1 MTTWKLL
8 FNITQKMKKSL
19 LLYLFIL
26 VLLFNVFTYMYY
38 SKELAFQQN
47 QYVKIEKKWKNS
59 QNSNANKLAEANYFS
74 LEKNE
79 NAQNYFN
86 PENAA
91 KTIQIE
97 KLIPFVTEKLM
108 DLNANPKGN
117 PYIGQDQIGANKF
130 IINKVKI
137 LNHRWII
144 ADFSDGDYWGEAL
157 IKYFINED
165 ETVSF
170 ETFQSL
176 IYQK

>member
-1 MTTWKLL
+1 
-8 FNITQKMKKSL
+8 MKKSL

-26 VLLFNVFTYMYY
+26 VLLLNVFTFMYF
-38 SKELAFQQN
+38 SKELAFEN
-47 QYVKIEKKWKNS
+47 EKSAKKEVKFKKELEEIK
-59 QNSNANKLAEANYFS
+59 AKLADASYFS

-86 PENAA
+86 PDNAT

-97 KLIPFVTEKLM
+97 KLIPVVTEKLM
-108 DLNANPKGN
+108 DFNSNPKGN
-117 PYIGQDQIGANKF
+117 PYTGQDQIGANKF

-144 ADFSDGDYWGEAL
+144 ADFSDGEYWGETL
-157 IKYFINED
+157 IKYFVNED

-176 IYQK
+176 LYQK

>member
-1 MTTWKLL
+1 
-8 FNITQKMKKSL
+8 MKNSL
-19 LLYLFIL
+19 LLYLFIII
-26 VLLFNVFTYMYY
+26 LLLNIFTFMYF
-38 SKELAFQQN
+38 SKELTF
-47 QYVKIEKKWKNS
+47 EKERSAKMQTKF
-59 QNSNANKLAEANYFS
+59 KKDLEATNTQLLDAKYFS

-86 PENAA
+86 PDNAT

-97 KLIPFVTEKLM
+97 KLIPVVTEKLM

-117 PYIGQDQIGANKF
+117 PYVGQDQISANKF
-130 IINKVKI
+130 IINKVRI

-144 ADFSDGDYWGEAL
+144 ADFSDGEYWGEVL
-157 IKYFINED
+157 IKYFVNED

-176 IYQK
+176 LYQK

>member
-1 MTTWKLL
+1 
-8 FNITQKMKKSL
+8 
-19 LLYLFIL
+19 
-26 VLLFNVFTYMYY
+26 MYF
-38 SKELAFQQN
+38 SKELTFEQN
-47 QYVKIEKKWKNS
+47 RYVKTETKLKDSLNS
-59 QNSNANKLAEANYFS
+59 ITDKLADANYFS
-74 LEKNE
+74 LAKNE

-86 PENAA
+86 PDNAT
-91 KTIQIE
+91 KTIQIG

-130 IINKVKI
+130 IINKVRI

-144 ADFSDGDYWGEAL
+144 ADFSDGEYWGEVL
-157 IKYFINED
+157 LKYFINDD

-170 ETFQSL
+170 ETIQSL

>member
-1 MTTWKLL
+1 
-8 FNITQKMKKSL
+8 MKKSL

-26 VLLFNVFTYMYY
+26 VLLLNVFTYKYF
-38 SKELAFQQN
+38 SSELAFEKSRSEN
-47 QYVKIEKKWKNS
+47 TVKRVRDS
-59 QNSNANKLAEANYFS
+59 LLSSTNKLADANYFS

-86 PENAA
+86 PDNAK
-91 KTIQIE
+91 KTIQME

-108 DLNANPKGN
+108 DLNANSKGN
-117 PYIGQDQIGANKF
+117 PYTGQDQIGTNKF

-144 ADFSDGDYWGEAL
+144 ADFSDGEYWGEVL
-157 IKYFINED
+157 LKYFVNED

-170 ETFQSL
+170 ETIQSF

>member
-1 MTTWKLL
+1 
-8 FNITQKMKKSL
+8 MKKSL
-19 LLYLFIL
+19 SLYLFIII
-26 VLLFNVFTYMYY
+26 LLLNLFTFMYF
-38 SKELAFQQN
+38 SKKLSFEKEKSAKMETKFKKELEA
-47 QYVKIEKKWKNS
+47 
-59 QNSNANKLAEANYFS
+59 ANTQLTDANYFS

-86 PENAA
+86 PDNAT

-97 KLIPFVTEKLM
+97 KLIPVVTEKLM

-117 PYIGQDQIGANKF
+117 PYVGQDQIGTNKF
-130 IINKVKI
+130 VINKVRI

-144 ADFSDGDYWGEAL
+144 ADFSDGEYWGEVL
-157 IKYFINED
+157 IKYFLNED

-176 IYQK
+176 LYQK